1 MKNIQET
8 LQLKEQEMKRL
19 EKEISVL
26 RAALSILNDTEAG
39 EDFSSPVRTAA
50 AAAPMS
56 YQAPPVSRAPERVIS
71 EPVPASS
78 PYPTFARNADMIEQI
93 RPEGVGDRPKRS
105 FP

>member
-8 LQLKEQEMKRL
+8 LQQKEQEMKRL

-26 RAALSILNDTEAG
+26 RAALSILSDNESS
-39 EDFSSPVRTAA
+39 EDFSNISRATGTTAQ
-50 AAAPMS
+50 S
-56 YQAPPVSRAPERVIS
+56 YSTVSRAPERVVAD
-71 EPVPASS
+71 PVSTPS

-93 RPEGVGDRPKRS
+93 RPEGVAERPKRS

>member
-8 LQLKEQEMKRL
+8 LQQKEQEMKRL

-39 EDFSSPVRTAA
+39 EDFSSPARNAA
-50 AAAPMS
+50 ASAS
-56 YQAPPVSRAPERVIS
+56 YPPVSRAPERVVS
-71 EPVPASS
+71 EPVPTPS

-93 RPEGVGDRPKRS
+93 RPEGMADRPKRS

>member
-8 LQLKEQEMKRL
+8 LQQKEQDLKRL

-26 RAALSILNDTEAG
+26 RAALSILNETEAAG
-39 EDFSSPVRTAA
+39 EDFSAPVRNTAA
-50 AAAPMS
+50 AAAS
-56 YQAPPVSRAPERVIS
+56 YPPVSRAADRAVNVS
-71 EPVPASS
+71 EPVPPSS

-93 RPEGVGDRPKRS
+93 RPEGMADRPKRS

>member
-8 LQLKEQEMKRL
+8 LQQKEQEMKRL

-26 RAALSILNDTEAG
+26 KAALSILTDTEAS
-39 EDFSSPVRTAA
+39 EDFSAPLRNASAA
-50 AAAPMS
+50 VVS
-56 YQAPPVSRAPERVIS
+56 YPPVTRAPERVIS
-71 EPVPASS
+71 EPVPTPS

-93 RPEGVGDRPKRS
+93 RPEGMADRPKRS

>member
-8 LQLKEQEMKRL
+8 LQMKEQEMKRL

-26 RAALSILNDTEAG
+26 RAALSILNDTEAS
-39 EDFSSPVRTAA
+39 EDFSAPVRTTPAA
-50 AAAPMS
+50 ASVS
-56 YQAPPVSRAPERVIS
+56 YPPVNRAPERAVS
-71 EPVPASS
+71 EPVPAAS

-93 RPEGVGDRPKRS
+93 RPEGMADRPKRS

>member
-8 LQLKEQEMKRL
+8 LQQKEQEMKRL

-26 RAALSILNDTEAG
+26 KAALSILTDTEAG
-39 EDFSSPVRTAA
+39 EDLSSPARNVVAA
-50 AAAPMS
+50 AAS
-56 YQAPPVSRAPERVIS
+56 YPPVSRAPERAIT
-71 EPVPASS
+71 EPVPTPS

-93 RPEGVGDRPKRS
+93 RPEGMADRPKRS